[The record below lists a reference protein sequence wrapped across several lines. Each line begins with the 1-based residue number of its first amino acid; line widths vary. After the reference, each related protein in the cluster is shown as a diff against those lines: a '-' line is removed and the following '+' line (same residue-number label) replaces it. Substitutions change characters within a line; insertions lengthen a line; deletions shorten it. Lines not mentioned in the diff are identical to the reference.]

1 MSNVLKQIVNL
12 QKQNDGIYK
21 SLVAKNIDFV
31 RVTMNPD
38 DSEEIQ
44 LQKLSE
50 ENVELKKV
58 SNANKPPPA
67 PKETKPQNVQNQQN
81 QSVKKNK
88 KKDDESES
96 ESDTETEPTKKFTQ
110 IANMEA
116 MKISFFAGEYEE
128 FKNLAKSQPYLF
140 FEVTYKYN
148 SYKDG
153 SPSFIAKNLIKGFV
167 KNFDDNRKLFMN
179 CFRCYQTQSD
189 PTAYEYVGFWI
200 VNTPDPLAEVVELYD
215 NFNLVQITDSNEIDK
230 FLNQMQ
236 KLPLDENG
244 EFVNNCIDEAYVH

>member
-1 MSNVLKQIVNL
+1 MSNLLKQISNL

-31 RVTMNPD
+31 RVIINPD
-38 DSEEIQ
+38 DSEETQ

-50 ENVELKKV
+50 ENTELKKV
-58 SNANKPPPA
+58 SNANKPPPI
-67 PKETKPQNVQNQQN
+67 PKEPKPQVIPNQQN
-81 QSVKKNK
+81 QPVKKNK
-88 KKDDESES
+88 KKDDDSES
-96 ESDTETEPTKKFTQ
+96 ESDTESEPVKKFTQ

-148 SYKDG
+148 SDKDG
-153 SPSFIAKNLIKGFV
+153 VASFNAKNLIKGFV
-167 KNFDDNRKLFMN
+167 KSFDDNRKLFMN

-189 PTAYEYVGFWI
+189 PTAYEYVGLWI
-200 VNTPDPLAEVVELYD
+200 VNTPDPLTEVIDSYD
-215 NFNLVQITDSNEIDK
+215 NFNLVQITDSNDIDN
-230 FLNQMQ
+230 FLTRMQ
-236 KLPLDENG
+236 KLPLNENE
-244 EFVNNCIDEAYVH
+244 EFTNNCIDEAYVH